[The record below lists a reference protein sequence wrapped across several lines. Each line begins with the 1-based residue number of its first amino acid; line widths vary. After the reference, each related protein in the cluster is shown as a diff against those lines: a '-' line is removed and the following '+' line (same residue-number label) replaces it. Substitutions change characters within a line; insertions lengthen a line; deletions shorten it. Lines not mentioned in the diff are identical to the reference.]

1 MHYLAII
8 VNSLNKK
15 VVSFNSISDLDDA
28 LLALFNNL
36 DKSISRIVLSGGSTP
51 ASFYKLLSETDIK
64 WSNYEITLSDERDVE
79 ILDPLSNEG
88 SIKAIIN
95 NNSFNRSFISL
106 VKEGAQS
113 RLDLIK
119 SYDLCILGMGD
130 DGHIASIFPNMSN
143 LSEALHHK
151 SSLINLND
159 GYPDVSRLTMTLN
172 EINKSKQIILLI
184 KGEKKFNLLMDKR
197 SDSELLPVDHLFIQM
212 IDKIKIFKVL

>member
-1 MHYLAII
+1 

-28 LLALFNNL
+28 LLTLFNNL
-36 DKSISRIVLSGGSTP
+36 HQPISRIVLSGGSTP
-51 ASFYKLLSETDIK
+51 MSFYKRLSEIDIK

-88 SIKAIIN
+88 SIKAIVN

-197 SDSELLPVDHLFIQM
+197 PHSDLLPVDHLFIQM

>member
-1 MHYLAII
+1 M
-8 VNSLNKK
+8 NSLNKK

-28 LLALFNNL
+28 LLTLFNNL
-36 DKSISRIVLSGGSTP
+36 HQPISRIVLSGGSTP
-51 ASFYKLLSETDIK
+51 TSFYKRLSETDIK

-119 SYDLCILGMGD
+119 SYDLCILGMGA

-151 SSLINLND
+151 PSLINLND

>member
-1 MHYLAII
+1 

-28 LLALFNNL
+28 LLTLFNNL
-36 DKSISRIVLSGGSTP
+36 HQPISRIVLSGGSTP
-51 ASFYKLLSETDIK
+51 MSFYKRLSEIDIK

-106 VKEGAQS
+106 VTEGAQS

-159 GYPDVSRLTMTLN
+159 GYPDVSRYTMTLN

>member
-1 MHYLAII
+1 M
-8 VNSLNKK
+8 NFLNKK

-28 LLALFNNL
+28 LLTLFNNL
-36 DKSISRIVLSGGSTP
+36 HQPISRIVLSGGSTP
-51 ASFYKLLSETDIK
+51 TSFYKRLSKTDIK

-212 IDKIKIFKVL
+212 NDKIKIFKVL

>member
-1 MHYLAII
+1 M
-8 VNSLNKK
+8 NSLNKK

-28 LLALFNNL
+28 LLTLFNNL
-36 DKSISRIVLSGGSTP
+36 HQPISRIVLSGGSTP
-51 ASFYKLLSETDIK
+51 TSFYKRLSETDIK

-95 NNSFNRSFISL
+95 NNSFNKSFISL

-113 RLDLIK
+113 KLDLIK

-143 LSEALHHK
+143 LSEALYDK

-197 SDSELLPVDHLFIQM
+197 SDSELLPADHLFIQM

>member
-1 MHYLAII
+1 M
-8 VNSLNKK
+8 NSLNKK

-28 LLALFNNL
+28 LLTLFNNL
-36 DKSISRIVLSGGSTP
+36 HQPISRIVLSGGSTP
-51 ASFYKLLSETDIK
+51 MSFYKRLSETDIK

-151 SSLINLND
+151 SSLINLKD

>member
-1 MHYLAII
+1 M
-8 VNSLNKK
+8 NSLNKK

-28 LLALFNNL
+28 LLTLFNNL
-36 DKSISRIVLSGGSTP
+36 HQPISRIVLSGGSTP
-51 ASFYKLLSETDIK
+51 TSFYKRLSKTDIK

-95 NNSFNRSFISL
+95 NNSFNNSFISL

>member
-1 MHYLAII
+1 

-28 LLALFNNL
+28 LLTLFNNL
-36 DKSISRIVLSGGSTP
+36 HQPISRIVLSGGSTP
-51 ASFYKLLSETDIK
+51 TSFYKRLSETDIK

-88 SIKAIIN
+88 SIKAIVN

>member
-1 MHYLAII
+1 M
-8 VNSLNKK
+8 NSLNKK

-28 LLALFNNL
+28 LLTLFNNL
-36 DKSISRIVLSGGSTP
+36 HQPISRIVLSGGSTP
-51 ASFYKLLSETDIK
+51 MSFYKRLSETDIK

-88 SIKAIIN
+88 SIKAIVN

-106 VKEGAQS
+106 VKEDAQS

>member
-1 MHYLAII
+1 M
-8 VNSLNKK
+8 NSLNKK

-28 LLALFNNL
+28 LLTLFNNL
-36 DKSISRIVLSGGSTP
+36 HQPISRIVLSGGSTP
-51 ASFYKLLSETDIK
+51 TSFYKRLSETDIK

>member
-1 MHYLAII
+1 M
-8 VNSLNKK
+8 NSLNKK

-28 LLALFNNL
+28 LLTLFNNL
-36 DKSISRIVLSGGSTP
+36 HQPISRIVLSGGSTP
-51 ASFYKLLSETDIK
+51 TSFYKRLSKTDIK
-64 WSNYEITLSDERDVE
+64 WSNYEITLSDERDVG

>member
-1 MHYLAII
+1 M
-8 VNSLNKK
+8 NSLNKK

-36 DKSISRIVLSGGSTP
+36 HKPISRIVLSGGFTP
-51 ASFYKLLSETDIK
+51 TSFYKRLSETDIK

-151 SSLINLND
+151 SSLITLND
-159 GYPDVSRLTMTLN
+159 GYPDVPRLTMTLN

-212 IDKIKIFKVL
+212 INKIKIFKVL

>member
-1 MHYLAII
+1 M
-8 VNSLNKK
+8 NFLNKK

-28 LLALFNNL
+28 LLTLFNNL
-36 DKSISRIVLSGGSTP
+36 HQPISRIVLSGGSTP
-51 ASFYKLLSETDIK
+51 TSFYKRLSKTDIK

-119 SYDLCILGMGD
+119 SYDLCILGMGA

>member
-1 MHYLAII
+1 M
-8 VNSLNKK
+8 NSLNKK

-28 LLALFNNL
+28 LLTLFNNL
-36 DKSISRIVLSGGSTP
+36 HQPISRIVLSGGSTP
-51 ASFYKLLSETDIK
+51 TSFYKRLSETDIK

-159 GYPDVSRLTMTLN
+159 GYPDVSRYTMTLN

>member
-1 MHYLAII
+1 M
-8 VNSLNKK
+8 NSLNKK

-28 LLALFNNL
+28 LLTLFNNL
-36 DKSISRIVLSGGSTP
+36 HQPISRIVLSGGSTP
-51 ASFYKLLSETDIK
+51 TSFYKRLSETDIK

-212 IDKIKIFKVL
+212 LSEIF

>member
-1 MHYLAII
+1 M
-8 VNSLNKK
+8 NSLNKK

-36 DKSISRIVLSGGSTP
+36 HKPISRIVLSGGSTP
-51 ASFYKLLSETDIK
+51 TSFYKRLSETDIK

>member
-1 MHYLAII
+1 M
-8 VNSLNKK
+8 NSLNKK

-28 LLALFNNL
+28 LLTLFNNL
-36 DKSISRIVLSGGSTP
+36 HQPISRIVLSGGSTP
-51 ASFYKLLSETDIK
+51 TSFYKRLSETDIK

-88 SIKAIIN
+88 SIKAIVN

>member
-1 MHYLAII
+1 M
-8 VNSLNKK
+8 NSLNKK

-28 LLALFNNL
+28 LLTLFNNL
-36 DKSISRIVLSGGSTP
+36 HQPISRIVLSGGSTP
-51 ASFYKLLSETDIK
+51 TSFYKRLSETDIK

-106 VKEGAQS
+106 IKEGAQS

-151 SSLINLND
+151 SSLINLYD

>member
-1 MHYLAII
+1 

-28 LLALFNNL
+28 LLTLFNNL
-36 DKSISRIVLSGGSTP
+36 HQPISRIVLSGGSTP
-51 ASFYKLLSETDIK
+51 TSFYKRLSETDIK

>member
-1 MHYLAII
+1 M
-8 VNSLNKK
+8 NSLNKK

-28 LLALFNNL
+28 LLTLFNNL
-36 DKSISRIVLSGGSTP
+36 HQPISRIVLSGGSTP
-51 ASFYKLLSETDIK
+51 MSFYKRLSETDIK

>member
-1 MHYLAII
+1 

-28 LLALFNNL
+28 LLTLFNNL
-36 DKSISRIVLSGGSTP
+36 HQPISRIVLSGGSTP
-51 ASFYKLLSETDIK
+51 TSFYKRLSETDIK

-95 NNSFNRSFISL
+95 NNSFNGSFISL

>member
-1 MHYLAII
+1 M
-8 VNSLNKK
+8 NSLNKK

-28 LLALFNNL
+28 LLTLFNNL
-36 DKSISRIVLSGGSTP
+36 HQPISRIVLSGGSTP
-51 ASFYKLLSETDIK
+51 TSFYKRLSKTDIK

-106 VKEGAQS
+106 VTEGAQS

>member
-1 MHYLAII
+1 M
-8 VNSLNKK
+8 NSLNKK

-28 LLALFNNL
+28 LLTLFNNL
-36 DKSISRIVLSGGSTP
+36 HKPISRIVLSGGSTP
-51 ASFYKLLSETDIK
+51 MSFYKRLSETDIK

>member
-1 MHYLAII
+1 M
-8 VNSLNKK
+8 NSLNKK

-36 DKSISRIVLSGGSTP
+36 HQPISRIVLSGGSTP
-51 ASFYKLLSETDIK
+51 TSFYKRLSETDIK

-197 SDSELLPVDHLFIQM
+197 SDSELLPADHLFIQM

>member
-1 MHYLAII
+1 M
-8 VNSLNKK
+8 
-15 VVSFNSISDLDDA
+15 
-28 LLALFNNL
+28 
-36 DKSISRIVLSGGSTP
+36 
-51 ASFYKLLSETDIK
+51 
-64 WSNYEITLSDERDVE
+64 SDERDVE

>member
-1 MHYLAII
+1 M
-8 VNSLNKK
+8 NSLNKK

-28 LLALFNNL
+28 LLTLFNNL
-36 DKSISRIVLSGGSTP
+36 HQPISRIVLSGGSTP
-51 ASFYKLLSETDIK
+51 TSFYKRLSETDIK

-113 RLDLIK
+113 KLDLIK

-151 SSLINLND
+151 SSLINLYD
-159 GYPDVSRLTMTLN
+159 GYPDVSRYTMTLN

-212 IDKIKIFKVL
+212 IDKIKVFKVL

>member
-1 MHYLAII
+1 M
-8 VNSLNKK
+8 NSLNKK

-28 LLALFNNL
+28 LLTLFNNL
-36 DKSISRIVLSGGSTP
+36 HQPISRIVLSGGSTP
-51 ASFYKLLSETDIK
+51 MSFYKRLSETDIK

-106 VKEGAQS
+106 VTEGAQS

>member
-1 MHYLAII
+1 M
-8 VNSLNKK
+8 NSLNKK

-28 LLALFNNL
+28 LLTLFNNL
-36 DKSISRIVLSGGSTP
+36 HQPISRIVLSGGSTP
-51 ASFYKLLSETDIK
+51 MSFYKRLSEIDIK

>member
-1 MHYLAII
+1 M
-8 VNSLNKK
+8 NFLNKK

-28 LLALFNNL
+28 LLTLFNNL
-36 DKSISRIVLSGGSTP
+36 HQPISRIVLSGGSTP
-51 ASFYKLLSETDIK
+51 MTFYKRLSETDIK

>member
-1 MHYLAII
+1 M
-8 VNSLNKK
+8 NSLNKK

-36 DKSISRIVLSGGSTP
+36 HKPISRIVLSGGSTP
-51 ASFYKLLSETDIK
+51 TSFYKRLSETDIK
-64 WSNYEITLSDERDVE
+64 WSNYEITLSDERDLE

-197 SDSELLPVDHLFIQM
+197 SDSELLPADHLFIQM

>member
-1 MHYLAII
+1 M
-8 VNSLNKK
+8 NFLNKK

-28 LLALFNNL
+28 LLTLFNNL
-36 DKSISRIVLSGGSTP
+36 HQPISRIVLSGGSTP
-51 ASFYKLLSETDIK
+51 MTFYKRLSETDIK

-119 SYDLCILGMGD
+119 SYDLCILGMGN

-143 LSEALHHK
+143 LSEALDDK